1 MYLDLLRNTP
11 RQSACSRRKMSRAR
25 AADAVEVFR
34 QAESSGQLV
43 TMSMINRAVEQLQG
57 HRPSCRCGLCEAA
70 AKVAADRVYHVAASW
85 QAQIA
90 VTQRR
95 RATR

>member
-1 MYLDLLRNTP
+1 MTIGSLRRTI
-11 RQSACSRRKMSRAR
+11 SRVRT
-25 AADAVEVFR
+25 ADATEAIAVEIFR

-43 TMSMINRAVEQLQG
+43 TMSVIERALERLRA
-57 HRPSCRCGLCEAA
+57 HRASCKCGLCEAA
-70 AKVAADRVYHVAASW
+70 AKVAADRVYRVAASW

-90 VTQRR
+90 VTRR